1 MDPRI
6 TELTQLAP
14 SYGPFWGKVI
24 SSGSLLGKNKSV
36 VIVHDDQRYVLSI
49 TKLGKLILTK

>member
-1 MDPRI
+1 MD
-6 TELTQLAP
+6 LHMSDLAQLAP
-14 SYGPFWGKVI
+14 SYDLGWGKVI
-24 SSGSLLGKNKSV
+24 SSESLLGKNKSV

>member
-1 MDPRI
+1 MSERI
-6 TELTQLAP
+6 DDLARAVS
-14 SYGPFWGKVI
+14 SYGSIVSKVI
-24 SSGSLLGKNKSV
+24 PSANLLGKEKSV

>member
-1 MDPRI
+1 MDLRMSD
-6 TELTQLAP
+6 LTQLAP
-14 SYGPFWGKVI
+14 SYDPLWGKVI
-24 SSGSLLGKNKSV
+24 SSKSLLGKNKSV

>member
-1 MDPRI
+1 MSD
-6 TELTQLAP
+6 LTQLAP
-14 SYGPFWGKVI
+14 SYYPLWGKVI
-24 SSGSLLGKNKSV
+24 SSESLLGKNKSV

>member
-1 MDPRI
+1 MSD
-6 TELTQLAP
+6 LAQLAP
-14 SYGPFWGKVI
+14 SYDPVWGKAI
-24 SSGSLLGKNKSV
+24 SSESLLGKNKSV

>member
-1 MDPRI
+1 MDLRMSD
-6 TELTQLAP
+6 LAQLAP
-14 SYGPFWGKVI
+14 SYDPVWGKAI
-24 SSGSLLGKNKSV
+24 SSESLLGKNKSV